1 MYNEANTFE
10 ELKSIVIKDKDSSGM
25 EASTRNRYPLR
36 FVLLDNFRDCSL
48 FVDFVQEEMGAMVQS
63 VDKWID
69 PEYPDIMIT
78 HTELARRIIEH
89 IKVSNGQDCV
99 IAPFSELARFYDN
112 DEKKTFDALLKTIKA
127 IEAGVSAAEKHQR
140 VYIPIVGLEGKME
153 TFNNDSQSIIWRLR
167 SDEKELTYR
176 LVLTNGKTYGVKG
189 LEKHYTIA
197 NTIFEWLNIW
207 KDADKQVS
215 PNIICTSKSI
225 FANQI
230 FAQPDNAFTFVPCD
244 DAYEFLT
251 KGLQLQF
258 NGLSKIVGEEENW
271 NELAESIDISNGFS
285 FSRYV
290 TDYFAVTEIE
300 NYDVFIKL
308 WFDNPGGYERWLI
321 AKYYQLKNAGDGFIC
336 RILSKTNTLTG
347 NDFVE
352 QMVLDMTEIESE
364 MSIRQYCLREAAKR
378 NVVLREAVETTLNKR
393 LQAIADKY
401 NAASALKYCTGI
413 TIKEKELTIA
423 WLGKGLISIDQIKSF
438 YPDLYHYYSVPVGVS
453 LNIPEWLT
461 RYMSEYKKA
470 KIANV
475 YTAQIESSI
484 KTINSSEVIFD
495 GWYQNFKTTRTILKG
510 RGDIEVFYWIDG
522 LGIEWIPLVKEII
535 REKNNQHIFLN
546 DIKIARALLP
556 SKTDINKADL
566 HKLLPKN
573 NQMMKEGDLDN
584 LAHQSSNLWPNTIIK
599 EIKMVRDIIEDI
611 ILKYNGKKVAIV
623 SDHGLTYLSQLCN
636 GIGLSGVESDHHGRV
651 AVKNEGNWTM
661 DNNYFRLEDGK
672 TVCALRHQSLCNKV
686 PKGQGSHGGC
696 TPEEVLV
703 PIFIISSSV
712 DNVQWTA
719 DILNLELTGANPK
732 VQFKI
737 KNIPA
742 IEIPSIEYDGIRYA
756 LHQKGN
762 DIFESDPIAV
772 NEQCSVVSLVIGD
785 VIRTYNIN
793 VITGAKEDDLFSD
806 F

>member
-258 NGLSKIVGEEENW
+258 NGLSKIAGEEENW

-566 HKLLPKN
+566 HKLMPKN

-636 GIGLSGVESDHHGRV
+636 GIGLSGV
-651 AVKNEGNWTM
+651 
-661 DNNYFRLEDGK
+661 
-672 TVCALRHQSLCNKV
+672 
-686 PKGQGSHGGC
+686 
-696 TPEEVLV
+696 
-703 PIFIISSSV
+703 
-712 DNVQWTA
+712 
-719 DILNLELTGANPK
+719 
-732 VQFKI
+732 
-737 KNIPA
+737 
-742 IEIPSIEYDGIRYA
+742 
-756 LHQKGN
+756 
-762 DIFESDPIAV
+762 
-772 NEQCSVVSLVIGD
+772 
-785 VIRTYNIN
+785 
-793 VITGAKEDDLFSD
+793 
-806 F
+806 

>member
-258 NGLSKIVGEEENW
+258 NGLSKIAGEEENW

-300 NYDVFIKL
+300 NYD
-308 WFDNPGGYERWLI
+308 
-321 AKYYQLKNAGDGFIC
+321 
-336 RILSKTNTLTG
+336 LSNCG
-347 NDFVE
+347 
-352 QMVLDMTEIESE
+352 
-364 MSIRQYCLREAAKR
+364 
-378 NVVLREAVETTLNKR
+378 
-393 LQAIADKY
+393 
-401 NAASALKYCTGI
+401 
-413 TIKEKELTIA
+413 LTI
-423 WLGKGLISIDQIKSF
+423 LVDMKG
-438 YPDLYHYYSVPVGVS
+438 
-453 LNIPEWLT
+453 
-461 RYMSEYKKA
+461 
-470 KIANV
+470 
-475 YTAQIESSI
+475 
-484 KTINSSEVIFD
+484 
-495 GWYQNFKTTRTILKG
+495 
-510 RGDIEVFYWIDG
+510 G
-522 LGIEWIPLVKEII
+522 L
-535 REKNNQHIFLN
+535 
-546 DIKIARALLP
+546 
-556 SKTDINKADL
+556 
-566 HKLLPKN
+566 
-573 NQMMKEGDLDN
+573 
-584 LAHQSSNLWPNTIIK
+584 
-599 EIKMVRDIIEDI
+599 
-611 ILKYNGKKVAIV
+611 
-623 SDHGLTYLSQLCN
+623 
-636 GIGLSGVESDHHGRV
+636 
-651 AVKNEGNWTM
+651 
-661 DNNYFRLEDGK
+661 
-672 TVCALRHQSLCNKV
+672 
-686 PKGQGSHGGC
+686 
-696 TPEEVLV
+696 
-703 PIFIISSSV
+703 
-712 DNVQWTA
+712 
-719 DILNLELTGANPK
+719 
-732 VQFKI
+732 
-737 KNIPA
+737 
-742 IEIPSIEYDGIRYA
+742 
-756 LHQKGN
+756 
-762 DIFESDPIAV
+762 
-772 NEQCSVVSLVIGD
+772 
-785 VIRTYNIN
+785 
-793 VITGAKEDDLFSD
+793 
-806 F
+806 

>member
-258 NGLSKIVGEEENW
+258 NGLSKIAGEEENW

-636 GIGLSGVESDHHGRV
+636 GIG
-651 AVKNEGNWTM
+651 
-661 DNNYFRLEDGK
+661 
-672 TVCALRHQSLCNKV
+672 
-686 PKGQGSHGGC
+686 
-696 TPEEVLV
+696 
-703 PIFIISSSV
+703 
-712 DNVQWTA
+712 
-719 DILNLELTGANPK
+719 
-732 VQFKI
+732 
-737 KNIPA
+737 
-742 IEIPSIEYDGIRYA
+742 YD
-756 LHQKGN
+756 
-762 DIFESDPIAV
+762 
-772 NEQCSVVSLVIGD
+772 
-785 VIRTYNIN
+785 
-793 VITGAKEDDLFSD
+793 
-806 F
+806 

>member
-258 NGLSKIVGEEENW
+258 NGLSKIAGEEENW

-510 RGDIEVFYWIDG
+510 RGGLILYLLLGMAGTMLAIAGIIYLNWHDGQFMQLLMTSYIPFHIRAFTEMRRIRKGAELNKVLGMTARNMFIFGVF
-522 LGIEWIPLVKEII
+522 VS
-535 REKNNQHIFLN
+535 
-546 DIKIARALLP
+546 AALL
-556 SKTDINKADL
+556 
-566 HKLLPKN
+566 
-573 NQMMKEGDLDN
+573 
-584 LAHQSSNLWPNTIIK
+584 LAWL
-599 EIKMVRDIIEDI
+599 
-611 ILKYNGKKVAIV
+611 
-623 SDHGLTYLSQLCN
+623 
-636 GIGLSGVESDHHGRV
+636 
-651 AVKNEGNWTM
+651 
-661 DNNYFRLEDGK
+661 
-672 TVCALRHQSLCNKV
+672 
-686 PKGQGSHGGC
+686 
-696 TPEEVLV
+696 
-703 PIFIISSSV
+703 
-712 DNVQWTA
+712 
-719 DILNLELTGANPK
+719 
-732 VQFKI
+732 
-737 KNIPA
+737 
-742 IEIPSIEYDGIRYA
+742 
-756 LHQKGN
+756 
-762 DIFESDPIAV
+762 
-772 NEQCSVVSLVIGD
+772 
-785 VIRTYNIN
+785 
-793 VITGAKEDDLFSD
+793 
-806 F
+806 

>member
-127 IEAGVSAAEKHQR
+127 IEAGVSATEKHQR

-258 NGLSKIVGEEENW
+258 NGLSKIAGEEENW

-566 HKLLPKN
+566 HKLMPKN

-599 EIKMVRDIIEDI
+599 EIKMVRDIIERRS
-611 ILKYNGKKVAIV
+611 LSYQTM
-623 SDHGLTYLSQLCN
+623 GLHIC
-636 GIGLSGVESDHHGRV
+636 H
-651 AVKNEGNWTM
+651 
-661 DNNYFRLEDGK
+661 NY
-672 TVCALRHQSLCNKV
+672 VM
-686 PKGQGSHGGC
+686 
-696 TPEEVLV
+696 VL
-703 PIFIISSSV
+703 
-712 DNVQWTA
+712 D
-719 DILNLELTGANPK
+719 
-732 VQFKI
+732 
-737 KNIPA
+737 
-742 IEIPSIEYDGIRYA
+742 
-756 LHQKGN
+756 
-762 DIFESDPIAV
+762 
-772 NEQCSVVSLVIGD
+772 
-785 VIRTYNIN
+785 
-793 VITGAKEDDLFSD
+793 
-806 F
+806 

>member
-1 MYNEANTFE
+1 MYNEANTLE
-10 ELKSIVIKDKDSSGM
+10 ELKSIAIKDKDSSGM

-258 NGLSKIVGEEENW
+258 NGLSKIAGEEENW

-651 AVKNEGNWTM
+651 AVKNEGKWTR
-661 DNNYFRLEDGK
+661 DNN
-672 TVCALRHQSLCNKV
+672 
-686 PKGQGSHGGC
+686 
-696 TPEEVLV
+696 
-703 PIFIISSSV
+703 
-712 DNVQWTA
+712 
-719 DILNLELTGANPK
+719 
-732 VQFKI
+732 
-737 KNIPA
+737 
-742 IEIPSIEYDGIRYA
+742 
-756 LHQKGN
+756 
-762 DIFESDPIAV
+762 
-772 NEQCSVVSLVIGD
+772 
-785 VIRTYNIN
+785 
-793 VITGAKEDDLFSD
+793 
-806 F
+806 